1 MPFYPATTTSVCDDL
16 YEIGVDTVYVPNNRV
31 RGRFSRLIADI
42 ALYGPH
48 LLTIEKC
55 YEPARRVLC
64 HFFLPPCGN
73 VTVFQPPTTVCPKQ
87 CKLIGE
93 LCPTEWAKVVDL
105 FSANHIALSESGLQL
120 IDCNSPGKYLSPL
133 PYCCSD
139 IDVGL
144 NISKLWLGI

>member
-1 MPFYPATTTSVCDDL
+1 MCDDL
-16 YEIGVDTVYVPNNRV
+16 YEIGVDYVYVPKNRV
-31 RGRFSRLIADI
+31 HGRFSRLISDI
-42 ALYGPH
+42 AAVYGTH

-73 VTVFQPPTTVCPKQ
+73 VTVFQPPTTVCPEQ

-93 LCPTEWAKVVDL
+93 LCPTEWAKVVHL
-105 FSANHIALSESGLQL
+105 FSTYDIGLSEDGLQL
-120 IDCNSPGKYLSPL
+120 IDCNKHLSPL

-139 IDVGL
+139 INVGV
-144 NISKLWLGI
+144 NISKCVTWGIICTHACGLH